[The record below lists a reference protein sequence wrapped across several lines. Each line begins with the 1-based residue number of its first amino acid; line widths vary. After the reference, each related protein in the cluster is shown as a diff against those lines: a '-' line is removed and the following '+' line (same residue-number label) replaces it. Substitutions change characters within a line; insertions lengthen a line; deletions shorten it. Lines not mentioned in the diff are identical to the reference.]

1 MAENL
6 DIKDGPT
13 WELARESL
21 VTYPIGHGRDL
32 ILAATFARSIRTGR
46 IFRRTIEQFMHLS
59 IPLKVGDW
67 TTGGTM
73 TNFAESLAAEL
84 FKDPATNALCNRWS
98 DQFTRNH
105 GYVAHP
111 LLAQTKEPPVI
122 SQDILV
128 DEDGEVS
135 NHLMRKS
142 KGNLAVIDWYNYQI
156 NDVAEMIEGS
166 TSCLLLN
173 DEESAE
179 YADRVDPSWR
189 AHEKALRADRDD
201 NMRLF
206 FERFGIE

>member
-1 MAENL
+1 MPENL

-13 WELARESL
+13 WALAREEI

-32 ILAATFARSIRTGR
+32 ILVATFARTVRSGR
-46 IFRRTIEQFMHLS
+46 IFRRSTEQFMHLS

-67 TTGGTM
+67 TTGSTM
-73 TNFAESLAAEL
+73 TNFAESLSAEL

-98 DQFTRNH
+98 DEFTRDN

-111 LLAQTKEPPVI
+111 LLARTKEPPVI

-128 DEDGEVS
+128 DENGEVS

-142 KGNLAVIDWYNYQI
+142 KGNLAVISWYNYKI
-156 NDVAEMIEGS
+156 NDVAEMIQGD

-189 AHEKALRADRDD
+189 AREKALRADRDD